1 VLVCRFLASL
11 LIVTLLISCVVSLG
25 AVEMFYSVASANF
38 TVPCTIN
45 TYGNAWNG
53 TIAYALYSPQGGNV
67 IVMNTDGQVLYSV
80 PSEGDYGLVKYIAPD
95 TLLYHGMLSFPTY
108 IWNYVSNTTE
118 EYPNIVGSHDVDY
131 DPINNTF
138 LTLWTYIRNVNGTSI
153 LFDKIVELDA
163 NGNVLW
169 SWDTYDH
176 IPLSEAD
183 PFNLT
188 ASANADWVV
197 PFNATEDVNQ
207 TLVDFTHANAL
218 IWDYNNG
225 IIYLNLRHTNTFYE
239 IDENTGNITWA
250 CGEFGNFTLLNEQG
264 AAVSSLWYHS
274 HDLEEIA
281 PDVFTMFD
289 NDFHNITNPND
300 DHSEMIELSLNET
313 TMTAQVTWS
322 WEAPTSYWTEYFGS
336 AYILPNGDWLGDF
349 GSSTK
354 PNDVN
359 IGAVLVEVSQTGQVV
374 RTWAFPNEYGI
385 YRAIPI
391 EAPMTGQKSSVA
403 GFNPTLIAAA
413 VLVVAGA
420 LIICLVVLVVK
431 KRPSSKTENAKPKQ
445 VMVTLFRR

>member
-1 VLVCRFLASL
+1 MLLGRFLASL
-11 LIVTLLISCVVSLG
+11 SVATLLISCVVSLG
-25 AVEMFYSVASANF
+25 ALETPYSVASAS

-53 TIAYALYSPQGGNV
+53 TIAYALVGPNSGNV
-67 IVMNTDGQVLYSV
+67 IIMNTDGQVLYSV
-80 PSEGDYGLVKYIAPD
+80 PINGSYGLVKYIAPD
-95 TLLYHGMLSFPTY
+95 TLLYHGMPNFPTY

-138 LTLWTYIRNVNGTSI
+138 LTLWTYIRNVNGTNI

-169 SWDTYDH
+169 SWDTNGH

-183 PFNLT
+183 PFNPT
-188 ASANADWVV
+188 VQANVGSVV
-197 PFNATEDVNQ
+197 PFNATEDVGQ

-218 IWDYNNG
+218 IWDYNDS
-225 IIYLNLRHTNTFYE
+225 IIYLNLRHTNTFYK
-239 IDENTGNITWA
+239 IDQNTGNIIWA

-289 NDFHNITNPND
+289 NDFDNVTNPND
-300 DHSEMIELSLNET
+300 DRSEMMEVALNET
-313 TMTAQVTWS
+313 TMKAQVTWS
-322 WEAPTSYWTEYFGS
+322 WEAPTSYWSQYFGS
-336 AYILPNGDWLGDF
+336 TYMLPNGDWLGDF
-349 GSSTK
+349 GSNTK
-354 PNDVN
+354 PNDAN
-359 IGAVLVEVSQTGQVV
+359 IGAVLVEVSPTGQVV
-374 RTWAFPNEYGI
+374 RTWAFPGGWGI

-391 EAPMTGQKSSVA
+391 EAQMTGQKSSST
-403 GFNPTLIAAA
+403 GFNPTLITGAI
-413 VLVVAGA
+413 LVVAGA
-420 LIICLVVLVVK
+420 LICLVVLLD
-431 KRPSSKTENAKPKQ
+431 KRRLKSKAARA
-445 VMVTLFRR
+445 L